1 MLACTEWISLE
12 LIARVLIMTEIVLSL
27 CTLSMWIDANWSF
40 SSLCFRLAFNGS
52 PDETI
57 QNKSKCYGTNSWS
70 THTDESL
77 RRPIQINS
85 FDPFFSPN
93 WIELNP
99 IEIIH
104 QSMPMTFSLS
114 FSIIFI
120 FIYLFFWFETG
131 QREGC
136 GAFHIG
142 PLPRINMY
150 HNNSSFFKFGQTKW
164 TVLMRLLYRLPVNK
178 PRRQRYHHL
187 CSFLFCIY
195 IYQPIAVAG
204 LVLSCRVSSAIYT
217 VFFIK
222 IRHLCRSSIS
232 QQSSYFRL

>member
-1 MLACTEWISLE
+1 MPIDHFPLCVSVWLSTGHPMKPFKTNQNVMALTADRLTPMNHFAGPFKSTL
-12 LIARVLIMTEIVLSL
+12 LI
-27 CTLSMWIDANWSF
+27 
-40 SSLCFRLAFNGS
+40 
-52 PDETI
+52 
-57 QNKSKCYGTNSWS
+57 
-70 THTDESL
+70 H
-77 RRPIQINS
+77 
-85 FDPFFSPN
+85 FFPPPN

-99 IEIIH
+99 IGIIH